1 MPDATDRLQLENTWL
16 DDGRLFALWRPHS
29 RALLQRT
36 RIRLHRELRGKL
48 YRSCAHLKGHGG
60 VKGALRYIARRQ
72 PNYRYVARFDVARYY
87 ESMRHDLLLDLL
99 EQMGASSQSR
109 AVVKDYLR
117 LPDRRQTGCG
127 MTAGGSLS
135 PLLAA
140 VMLIPL
146 DEAMNRLF
154 RRYGLFYVRY
164 MDDFVI
170 MAQKRHQLR
179 RAIKR
184 VHEVLQRLGL
194 RLHGSK
200 RLIGKLSKG
209 FDFLGYRVVPGRRL
223 RSSAESKRRF
233 DEKFRRLYE
242 QGASSMRLWRYAQ
255 GWCRWRRSGLIG
267 LVSLKGGLRRVVIR
281 QLRMLGIVGF
291 PLPKY
296 DAQTGTWQMRKSSAS
311 G

>member
-16 DDGRLFALWRPHS
+16 DDGRLFALWPPHS

-48 YRSCAHLKGHGG
+48 YRSCAHLNGHGG

-72 PNYRYVARFDVARYY
+72 PKYRYVARFDVARYY

-99 EQMGASSQSR
+99 GRMGASSQSR

-170 MAQKRHQLR
+170 LVQKRHQLR

-223 RSSAESKRRF
+223 RSSAESKRSRE
-233 DEKFRRLYE
+233 DSQETTSSDRSSVSMAASVCSAPHRWTPS
-242 QGASSMRLWRYAQ
+242 ASSFFPSSTDEAARL
-255 GWCRWRRSGLIG
+255 LT
-267 LVSLKGGLRRVVIR
+267 V
-281 QLRMLGIVGF
+281 
-291 PLPKY
+291 
-296 DAQTGTWQMRKSSAS
+296 
-311 G
+311 